1 MNARFLIIIIPAIT
15 FLIIFSFL
23 FLRSADDALLVCE
36 DKILNSE
43 QCHGYLN
50 DKYKA
55 MPAASYFLEISD
67 YEGFGM
73 EVENFQVKKSYSITN
88 RK

>member
-1 MNARFLIIIIPAIT
+1 MNARLLIIIIPAIT

-23 FLRSADDALLVCE
+23 LRSADDALLICE
-36 DKILNSE
+36 DRLLNSE

-73 EVENFQVKKSYSITN
+73 EVENFQVKKL
-88 RK
+88 